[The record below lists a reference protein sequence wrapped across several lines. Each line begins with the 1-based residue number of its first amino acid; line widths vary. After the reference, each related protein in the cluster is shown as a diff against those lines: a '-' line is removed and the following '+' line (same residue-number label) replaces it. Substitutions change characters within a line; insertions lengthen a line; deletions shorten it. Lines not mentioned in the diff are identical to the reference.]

1 MSEEPQAPV
10 TPVAPPAGPEGTPS
24 EPQTD
29 WQKRFEDTQA
39 AYTQGQQKLSEFERD
54 LGEYQKLVGALQS
67 EDPDTRLRAAQ
78 ILGLELAP
86 TPDEPD
92 EDLSFADEQARK
104 ELAEIRAW
112 KEQLTQGAQKQ
123 AEEQHDIDH
132 IGVGLADLQGK
143 LGRDLTDHEQQ
154 LLGDSAWANRDEQ
167 GLPNIS
173 AVTEAYLQVI
183 NGTVLPGYKNTKPR
197 AAAVAAGGV
206 AGQQVPDRANE
217 TQAERWERMAQEL
230 ADRSAET

>member
-1 MSEEPQAPV
+1 MADQQAPPEDAATAV
-10 TPVAPPAGPEGTPS
+10 DTPQGTEQQTNWQERYENLQPEFT
-24 EPQTD
+24 
-29 WQKRFEDTQA
+29 RATQA
-39 AYTQGQQKLSEFERD
+39 VSQYEQLI
-54 LGEYQKLVGALQS
+54 GALQS
-67 EDPDTRLRAAQ
+67 EDPDTRLQAAQ
-78 ILGLELAP
+78 VLGLELAVQANQE
-86 TPDEPD
+86 TDD

-104 ELAEIRAW
+104 QLTELQAW

-123 AEEQHDIDH
+123 AEEQRDIDH

-183 NGTVLPGYKNTKPR
+183 NGTVLPGYQKTKPR

-217 TQAERWERMAQEL
+217 TQSERWERMSQQL
-230 ADRSAET
+230 ADLDTDT